1 MNKKILSAAFV
12 AVIMVASCGKETPI
26 TNGSQSE
33 NQTAVPSGELVPY
46 TFTADAAQT
55 RTTLGNDGTVTWEDT
70 DAIKVYYNGG
80 SSVSTEIKIAE
91 NGLSATFTV
100 LLPENMD
107 ADEKLYAVYPAEAE
121 ASLSGSTL
129 NIGVPAEQ
137 TGVFKDVNIVAAA
150 ATAGNRTFAFRQVL
164 SFINFTISED
174 NPKGITR
181 ALFKDLYGTAITGI
195 LPVTFDEN
203 GAATPGQPTAT
214 GTEISLTDVKAGKNY
229 MAILPD
235 TGLKSVGLKLGTSTA
250 WLTPVASDTDDH
262 VAMAHIK
269 PLGTVDEAVSDAYY
283 VKAGAEGNGT
293 SWENAGG
300 ASLISTLVNAGSDYA
315 KLAVPFKLDGY
326 TIKVAEGT
334 YEISLGCKLSQN
346 DGETQADF
354 TIEGGYDEEGNA
366 DENAKATFS
375 GKGTN
380 RIIGIYDGVGL
391 TLKNLILTNGKI
403 TSGEGAAVRASTSDL
418 TIENCVFTKNVSE
431 ADGGALYFN
440 SWGAPKYSLSI
451 KDSVFGGEAAEDG
464 NKAKAGSAIW
474 IVNANS
480 ANISGCT
487 FKNNNATTR
496 HDQYYGCVVVADKAP
511 ASFANC
517 RFVKNL
523 GGAIDIASTWSG
535 SDSNANQFVSINQC
549 RFEEN
554 ETRYRGGSI
563 WIPGILPVYINNC
576 VFKNDKSP
584 WRGTS
589 IAMEGFTKVSNTG
602 NISGS
607 VGINNCTFDHGT
619 QVTGETQNGNNK
631 EMSLKWLGLIF
642 LQGQSI
648 LSNSTIVAPG
658 TFGGFVRNNSDYGK
672 SDGSVDVNNIIC
684 ADQYSGTGYWAQY
697 RFMGSDY
704 KVSSLYNI
712 LQSGISGSDLVTVTD
727 NSTIG
732 KIWADWSPSVS
743 EETGLI
749 DYTIPEGATI
759 TKIPTVEEVSTA
771 IKSQKTFGTAFYNW
785 LVSVDGIEKD
795 AAGNSRLNN
804 NRQGALVK

>member
-12 AVIMVASCGKETPI
+12 AVMMVVSCGKETPV
-26 TNGSQSE
+26 TDDSHSDS
-33 NQTAVPSGELVPY
+33 QTAVPSGELVPY

-80 SSVSTEIKIAE
+80 SSVSTAIEIAE

-129 NIGVPAEQ
+129 SISVPAEQ

-164 SFINFTISED
+164 SFINFTVSED

-181 ALFKDLYGTAITGI
+181 ALFKDLYGTAITGT

-203 GAATPGQPTAT
+203 GAATPGQPTET

-235 TGLKSVGLKLGTSTA
+235 TDLKSVGLKLGTSTA

-269 PLGTVDEAVSDAYY
+269 PLGTVDGAVSDAYY

-293 SWENAGG
+293 SWENASG
-300 ASLISTLVNAGSDYA
+300 ASLISTLTNTGNDYA
-315 KLAVPFKLDGY
+315 KLAAAFKLDGY

-334 YEISLGCKLSQN
+334 YEVSVSCKFGPN
-346 DGETQADF
+346 EGETAADF
-354 TIEGGYDEEGNA
+354 TIEGGYDEDGNA

-375 GKGTN
+375 GKGAN
-380 RIIGIYDGVGL
+380 RIIGISDGVGL

-451 KDSVFGGEAAEDG
+451 TDSVFGGEAAEDG
-464 NKAKAGSAIW
+464 NKAKAGSAMW
-474 IVNANS
+474 IVNANNAS
-480 ANISGCT
+480 ISGCT
-487 FKNNNATTR
+487 FKNNNATTQ
-496 HDQYYGCVVVADKAP
+496 HDPYFGCVTITGNAE
-511 ASFANC
+511 ASLSECQF
-517 RFVKNL
+517 KNNI
-523 GGAIDIASTWSG
+523 GGAIDVSSTSTSG
-535 SDSNANQFVSINQC
+535 LVTINKC
-549 RFEEN
+549 RFEGN
-554 ETRYRGGSI
+554 KTSYRGASV
-563 WIPGILPVYINNC
+563 WVPGTLPVYLNNC
-576 VFKNDKSP
+576 VFKNDKGA
-584 WRGTS
+584 WRGISVAMDSATS
-589 IAMEGFTKVSNTG
+589 GK
-602 NISGS
+602 SGQL
-607 VGINNCTFDHGT
+607 GINNCTFDHGST
-619 QVTGETQNGNNK
+619 NTDGGDGTYETSVGWIGDVWLSGQAIVANTTIAGEGVHGALNFYKGNGN
-631 EMSLKWLGLIF
+631 
-642 LQGQSI
+642 
-648 LSNSTIVAPG
+648 P
-658 TFGGFVRNNSDYGK
+658 
-672 SDGSVDVNNIIC
+672 DGSVVVNSIIC
-684 ADQYSGTGYWAQY
+684 ADDMKDYVWRLTGSGYMVEGYYNLFAGDWAHLVNFHDDTNVY
-697 RFMGSDY
+697 KDY
-704 KVSSLYNI
+704 P
-712 LQSGISGSDLVTVTD
+712 
-727 NSTIG
+727 
-732 KIWADWSPSVS
+732 WAAKWSPSTNQA
-743 EETGLI
+743 TGLI
-749 DYTIPEGATI
+749 DYTVPEGVTI
-759 TKIPTVEEVSTA
+759 NKIPTVEEVSTA

-785 LVSVDGIEKD
+785 LVSVDGIDKD

>member
-12 AVIMVASCGKETPI
+12 AVMMVVSCSKETPV
-26 TNGSQSE
+26 TDDSHSDSQ
-33 NQTAVPSGELVPY
+33 TTVPSGELVPY

-80 SSVSTEIKIAE
+80 SSVSTAIEIAE

-107 ADEKLYAVYPAEAE
+107 AGEKLYAVYPAEAE

-137 TGVFKDVNIVAAA
+137 TGAFKDVNIVAAA
-150 ATAGNRTFAFRQVL
+150 ATAGNRLFSFQQVL
-164 SFINFTISED
+164 GFVNFTISED

-203 GAATPGQPTAT
+203 GNATTGAPTAT

-235 TGLKSVGLKLGTSTA
+235 TDLKSVGLKLGTSTA

-269 PLGTVDEAVSDAYY
+269 PLGTVDGAVSDAYY

-293 SWENAGG
+293 SWENASG
-300 ASLISTLVNAGSDYA
+300 ASLISTLTNTGNDYA
-315 KLAVPFKLDGY
+315 KLAAAFKLDGY

-334 YEISLGCKLSQN
+334 YEVSLSCNFGQN
-346 DGETQADF
+346 DGETKADF
-354 TIEGGYDEEGNA
+354 AIEGGYDEEGNA

-375 GKGTN
+375 GKGAN
-380 RIIGIYDGVGL
+380 RIIGISDGVGL

-440 SWGAPKYSLSI
+440 TWGAPKYSLSI
-451 KDSVFGGEAAEDG
+451 TGSTFGGNTAEDG

-487 FKNNNATTR
+487 FKNNNATTL
-496 HDQYYGCVVVADKAP
+496 HDPQFGCLTITGNAKA
-511 ASFANC
+511 SLSECQF
-517 RFVKNL
+517 KNNT
-523 GGAIDIASTWSG
+523 GGAIDVSSTSTSG
-535 SDSNANQFVSINQC
+535 LVTINKC
-549 RFEEN
+549 RFEGN
-554 ETRYRGGSI
+554 KTSYRGASV
-563 WIPGILPVYINNC
+563 WVPGTLPVYLNNC
-576 VFKNDKSP
+576 VFKNDKGAR
-584 WRGTS
+584 RGISVAMDSATS
-589 IAMEGFTKVSNTG
+589 GK
-602 NISGS
+602 SGQL
-607 VGINNCTFDHGT
+607 GINNCTFDHGST
-619 QVTGETQNGNNK
+619 YTDGGEGTYDTNVGWLGDVWLSGQAIVANTTIAGEGVHGALNFYKGNGN
-631 EMSLKWLGLIF
+631 
-642 LQGQSI
+642 
-648 LSNSTIVAPG
+648 P
-658 TFGGFVRNNSDYGK
+658 
-672 SDGSVDVNNIIC
+672 DGSVVVNSIIC
-684 ADQYSGTGYWAQY
+684 ADDMTDYVWRLTGSGYTVEGYYNLFA
-697 RFMGSDY
+697 GDY
-704 KVSSLYNI
+704 AH
-712 LQSGISGSDLVTVTD
+712 LVNFHDDTNVKDWPWED
-727 NSTIG
+727 N
-732 KIWADWSPSVS
+732 WSPATDPV
-743 EETGLI
+743 TGLI
-749 DYTIPEGATI
+749 DYTVPEGVTI
-759 TKIPTVEEVSTA
+759 KKIPTVDEVSTA

-795 AAGNSRLNN
+795 AAGNSRLSG

>member
-12 AVIMVASCGKETPI
+12 AVMMVVSCGKESPV

-55 RTTLGNDGTVTWEDT
+55 KTTLGNDGIVTWNET

-80 SSVSTEIKIAE
+80 SSESTAIEIAE

-107 ADEKLYAVYPAEAE
+107 AGEKLYAVYPAEAE

-129 NIGVPAEQ
+129 SISVPAEQ

-164 SFINFTISED
+164 SFINFTVSED

-203 GAATPGQPTAT
+203 GNATTEEPTAT
-214 GTEISLTDVKAGKNY
+214 GTEISLTDAKAGKNY

-235 TGLKSVGLKLGTSTA
+235 TDLESVGLKLGTSTA
-250 WLTPVASDTDDH
+250 WLTPIASDTDDH

-269 PLGTVDEAVSDAYY
+269 PLGTVDGAVSDAYY

-300 ASLISTLVNAGSDYA
+300 ASLISTLTNTGNDYA
-315 KLAVPFKLDGY
+315 KLAAAFKLDGY

-334 YEISLGCKLSQN
+334 YEVSLSCNFGQH
-346 DGETQADF
+346 DGETKADF

-375 GKGTN
+375 GKGAN
-380 RIIGIYDGVGL
+380 RIIGISDGVGL

-440 SWGAPKYSLSI
+440 SWSAPEYSLSI
-451 KDSVFGGEAAEDG
+451 TNSVFGGDTAEDG
-464 NKAKAGSAIW
+464 NKAKAGSAMW

-480 ANISGCT
+480 ADISGCT
-487 FKNNNATTR
+487 FMNNNATTL
-496 HDQYYGCVVVADKAP
+496 HDPYFGCVTITGNAE
-511 ASFANC
+511 ASLSECQF
-517 RFVKNL
+517 KNNT
-523 GGAIDIASTWSG
+523 GGAIDVSSTSTSG
-535 SDSNANQFVSINQC
+535 LVTINKC
-549 RFEEN
+549 RFEGN
-554 ETRYRGGSI
+554 KTSYRGASV
-563 WIPGILPVYINNC
+563 WVPGTLPVYLNNC
-576 VFKNDKSP
+576 VFKNDKGAR
-584 WRGTS
+584 RGISVAMDSATS
-589 IAMEGFTKVSNTG
+589 GK
-602 NISGS
+602 SGQL
-607 VGINNCTFDHGT
+607 GINNCTFDHGST
-619 QVTGETQNGNNK
+619 NTDGGNGTYDT
-631 EMSLKWLGLIF
+631 EVGWIGDVWLS
-642 LQGQSI
+642 GQA
-648 LSNSTIVAPG
+648 IVANTTIAG
-658 TFGGFVRNNSDYGK
+658 EGVHGALNFYKGYGNP
-672 SDGSVDVNNIIC
+672 DGSVVVNSIIC
-684 ADQYSGTGYWAQY
+684 ADDMKDYVWRLTGSGYTVEGYYNLFA
-697 RFMGSDY
+697 GDY
-704 KVSSLYNI
+704 AH
-712 LQSGISGSDLVTVTD
+712 LVNFHDDTNVKDWPWED
-727 NSTIG
+727 N
-732 KIWADWSPSVS
+732 WSPATDPV
-743 EETGLI
+743 TGLI
-749 DYTIPEGATI
+749 DYTVPEGVTI
-759 TKIPTVEEVSTA
+759 NKIPTVDEVSTA

-795 AAGNSRLNN
+795 AAGNSRLSG

>member
-12 AVIMVASCGKETPI
+12 AVMMVVSCGKETPV
-26 TNGSQSE
+26 TDDSHSDS
-33 NQTAVPSGELVPY
+33 QTAVPSGELVPY

-80 SSVSTEIKIAE
+80 SSVSTAIEIAE

-129 NIGVPAEQ
+129 SISVPAEQ

-164 SFINFTISED
+164 SFINFTVSED

-181 ALFKDLYGTAITGI
+181 ALFKDLYGTAITGT

-235 TGLKSVGLKLGTSTA
+235 TDLKSVGLKLGTSTA

-269 PLGTVDEAVSDAYY
+269 PLGTVDGAVSDAYY

-293 SWENAGG
+293 SWENASG
-300 ASLISTLVNAGSDYA
+300 ASLISTLTNTGNDYA
-315 KLAVPFKLDGY
+315 KLAAAFKLDGY

-334 YEISLGCKLSQN
+334 YEVSVSCKFGPN
-346 DGETQADF
+346 EGETAADF
-354 TIEGGYDEEGNA
+354 TIEGGYDEDGNA

-375 GKGTN
+375 GKGAN
-380 RIIGIYDGVGL
+380 RIIGISDGVGL

-451 KDSVFGGEAAEDG
+451 TDSVFGGEAAEDG
-464 NKAKAGSAIW
+464 NKAKAGSAMW
-474 IVNANS
+474 IVNANNAS
-480 ANISGCT
+480 ISGCT
-487 FKNNNATTR
+487 FKNNNATTQ
-496 HDQYYGCVVVADKAP
+496 HDPYFGCVTITGNAE
-511 ASFANC
+511 ASLSECQF
-517 RFVKNL
+517 KNNI
-523 GGAIDIASTWSG
+523 GGAIDVSSTSTSG
-535 SDSNANQFVSINQC
+535 LVTINKC
-549 RFEEN
+549 RFEGN
-554 ETRYRGGSI
+554 KTSYRGASV
-563 WIPGILPVYINNC
+563 WVPGTLPVYLNNC
-576 VFKNDKSP
+576 VFKNDKGA
-584 WRGTS
+584 WRGISVAMDSATS
-589 IAMEGFTKVSNTG
+589 GK
-602 NISGS
+602 SGQL
-607 VGINNCTFDHGT
+607 GINNCTFDHGST
-619 QVTGETQNGNNK
+619 NTDGGDGTYETSVGWIGDVWLSGQAIVANTTIAGEGVHGALNFYKGNGN
-631 EMSLKWLGLIF
+631 
-642 LQGQSI
+642 
-648 LSNSTIVAPG
+648 P
-658 TFGGFVRNNSDYGK
+658 
-672 SDGSVDVNNIIC
+672 DGSVVVNSIIC
-684 ADQYSGTGYWAQY
+684 ADDMKDYVWRLTGSGYMVEGYYNLFAGDWAHLVNFHDDTNVY
-697 RFMGSDY
+697 KDY
-704 KVSSLYNI
+704 P
-712 LQSGISGSDLVTVTD
+712 
-727 NSTIG
+727 
-732 KIWADWSPSVS
+732 WAAKWSPSTNQA
-743 EETGLI
+743 TGLI
-749 DYTIPEGATI
+749 DYTVPEGVTI
-759 TKIPTVEEVSTA
+759 NKIPTVEEVSTA

>member
-12 AVIMVASCGKETPI
+12 AVMMVVSCGKESPV

-80 SSVSTEIKIAE
+80 SSVSTAIEIAE

-107 ADEKLYAVYPAEAE
+107 AGEKLYAVYPAEAE

-137 TGVFKDVNIVAAA
+137 TGAFKDVNIVAAA
-150 ATAGNRTFAFRQVL
+150 ATAGNRLFSFQQVL
-164 SFINFTISED
+164 GFVNFTISED
-174 NPKGITR
+174 NSKSITR
-181 ALFKDLYGTAITGI
+181 ALFKDLYGTAITGT

-203 GAATPGQPTAT
+203 GNAITGEPTTT

-235 TGLKSVGLKLGTSTA
+235 TDLKSVGLKLGTSTA

-269 PLGTVDEAVSDAYY
+269 PLGTVDGAVSDAYY

-300 ASLISTLVNAGSDYA
+300 ASLISTLVNAGNDYA
-315 KLAVPFKLDGY
+315 KLAAAFKLDGY

-334 YEISLGCKLSQN
+334 YEVSLSCNFGQN
-346 DGETQADF
+346 DGETKADF
-354 TIEGGYDEEGNA
+354 AIEGGYDEEGNA

-375 GKGTN
+375 GKGAN
-380 RIIGIYDGVGL
+380 RIIGISDGVGL

-474 IVNANS
+474 IVNANNAS
-480 ANISGCT
+480 ISGCT
-487 FKNNNATTR
+487 FMNNNATTL
-496 HDQYYGCVVVADKAP
+496 HDPYFGCVTITGNAE
-511 ASFANC
+511 ASLSECQFN
-517 RFVKNL
+517 NNT
-523 GGAIDIASTWSG
+523 GGAIDVSSTSTSG
-535 SDSNANQFVSINQC
+535 LVTINKC
-549 RFEEN
+549 RFEGN
-554 ETRYRGGSI
+554 KTSYRGASV
-563 WIPGILPVYINNC
+563 WVPGTLPVYLNNC
-576 VFKNDKSP
+576 VFKNDKGAR
-584 WRGTS
+584 RGISVAMDSATS
-589 IAMEGFTKVSNTG
+589 GK
-602 NISGS
+602 SGQL
-607 VGINNCTFDHGT
+607 GINNCTFDHGST
-619 QVTGETQNGNNK
+619 NTDGGDGTYDTKVEWIGDV
-631 EMSLKWLGLIF
+631 WLS
-642 LQGQSI
+642 GQA
-648 LSNSTIVAPG
+648 IVANTTIAG
-658 TFGGFVRNNSDYGK
+658 EGVHGALNFYKGYGNP
-672 SDGSVDVNNIIC
+672 DGSVVVNSIIC
-684 ADQYSGTGYWAQY
+684 ADDMKDYVWRLEGSGYTVEGYYNLFAGDWAHLVN
-697 RFMGSDY
+697 FHDDTNVKDY
-704 KVSSLYNI
+704 P
-712 LQSGISGSDLVTVTD
+712 
-727 NSTIG
+727 
-732 KIWADWSPSVS
+732 WAAKWSPSTDPV
-743 EETGLI
+743 TGLI
-749 DYTIPEGATI
+749 DYTVPEGLAVI
-759 TKIPTVEEVSTA
+759 KIPTIEEVSTA

-795 AAGNSRLNN
+795 AAGNSRLSG